1 MIGAADMV
9 SPENNTPQSVV
20 YSPMKV
26 VNPCGRVL
34 RSSFWM
40 KTSGKK
46 KSFQIGTT
54 FWIPAITMAGRTSGS
69 MIAHMILASLAPSMR
84 AASSSSLGR
93 LRIKP
98 VMMNTVVGR
107 PMAV

>member
-1 MIGAADMV
+1 
-9 SPENNTPQSVV
+9 
-20 YSPMKV
+20 MKV
-26 VNPCGRVL
+26 VSPCGRVF
-34 RSSFWM
+34 RSSFCM

-54 FWIPAITMAGRTSGS
+54 FWMAAITMAGRTSGS
-69 MIAHMILASLAPSMR
+69 MMAHMIRASLAPSMR

-93 LRIKP
+93 VRMKP
-98 VMMNTVVGR
+98 VMMKTVVGR